1 MKIDYTGRGTEV
13 TPALKEALER
23 RLEKLAPRVGEIQG
37 VHAIFSV
44 QKKRQK
50 VELIIKARRKKYIC
64 KGESSDMYAS
74 IEAAGDVLLGE
85 LKKVK
90 EVAQNRHRHAA
101 SRRRPAA
108 SRSPAE
114 PEPEMD
120 AEPMVE
126 RVTQQALKP
135 LSLKLATLLLASQ
148 PEPVLVYT
156 SIDSGRLAVLYRRGG
171 GLGLIEP

>member
-50 VELIIKARRKKYIC
+50 VELIIKARRQQYIC

-108 SRSPAE
+108 SRV
-114 PEPEMD
+114 PEPEAD
-120 AEPMVE
+120 AEPVVE
-126 RVTQQALKP
+126 RVTQPALKP
-135 LSLKLATLLLASQ
+135 MSLKMATLVLAGQ

-156 SIDSGRLAVLYRRGG
+156 SIESGRLAVLYRRAGG
-171 GLGLIEP
+171 MGLIEP